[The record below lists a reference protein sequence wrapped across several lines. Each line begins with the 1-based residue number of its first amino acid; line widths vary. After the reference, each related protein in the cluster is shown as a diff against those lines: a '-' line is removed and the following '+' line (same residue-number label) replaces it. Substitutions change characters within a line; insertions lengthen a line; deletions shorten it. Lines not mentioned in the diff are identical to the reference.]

1 MLGPWLVL
9 LLYSTVMLTCAEW
22 CWSNVCHSMCRMTR
36 RPAPWAVSSCSSCSS
51 SASWSALA
59 VLSLVST
66 KQKQPA
72 NQRTKIS
79 SFSSCYKIIL
89 FYFQESWST
98 RISKRILENVST
110 ENFRLA
116 VKKTEL
122 KEQYQRE
129 CWTKS
134 VNHFWQPAHHELKAP
149 GVKKPHAFCTF
160 LSSSIHSTWW
170 EISRHCKNQ
179 KTGSAPHLL
188 MHEKLNLFWLNFLR

>member
-22 CWSNVCHSMCRMTR
+22 CWSKVCHSMCRMTR
-36 RPAPWAVSSCSSCSS
+36 RPAPWAVSSSSSCSS

-79 SFSSCYKIIL
+79 SFSSCHKIIL

-98 RISKRILENVST
+98 RISKRILGNVST

-116 VKKTEL
+116 VKKNWVERTISARILDKVGE
-122 KEQYQRE
+122 
-129 CWTKS
+129 S
-134 VNHFWQPAHHELKAP
+134 SWQPAHHELKAP
-149 GVKKPHAFCTF
+149 GVKKTTCVLHLFVVF
-160 LSSSIHSTWW
+160 HSF
-170 EISRHCKNQ
+170 HVV
-179 KTGSAPHLL
+179 G
-188 MHEKLNLFWLNFLR
+188 NFPPL

>member
-22 CWSNVCHSMCRMTR
+22 CWSNVCHSMYRMTR

-116 VKKTEL
+116 VKKNWVERTISARMLDKVSE
-122 KEQYQRE
+122 
-129 CWTKS
+129 S
-134 VNHFWQPAHHELKAP
+134 
-149 GVKKPHAFCTF
+149 F
-160 LSSSIHSTWW
+160 LTASPPWIKSTW
-170 EISRHCKNQ
+170 RK
-179 KTGSAPHLL
+179 KTTCVLHLFVVF
-188 MHEKLNLFWLNFLR
+188 HSFHVVGNFPPL

>member
-36 RPAPWAVSSCSSCSS
+36 RPAPWAVSSSSSCSS

-98 RISKRILENVST
+98 RISKRILGNVST

-116 VKKTEL
+116 VKKNWVERTISARMLDKVSESFL
-122 KEQYQRE
+122 TASPP
-129 CWTKS
+129 WIKS
-134 VNHFWQPAHHELKAP
+134 TWRKKNHMRSAPFCRLPFIPRGGKFPATVKI
-149 GVKKPHAFCTF
+149 KKPV
-160 LSSSIHSTWW
+160 
-170 EISRHCKNQ
+170 
-179 KTGSAPHLL
+179 PHRTYWC
-188 MHEKLNLFWLNFLR
+188 MRNWIYFDWIF